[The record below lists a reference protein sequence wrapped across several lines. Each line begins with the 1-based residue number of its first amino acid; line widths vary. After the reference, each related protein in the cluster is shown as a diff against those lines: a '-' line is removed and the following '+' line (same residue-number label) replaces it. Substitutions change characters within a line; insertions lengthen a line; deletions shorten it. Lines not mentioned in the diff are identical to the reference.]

1 MRLSAFFQAFWAVAT
16 ISTGLVVAAPR
27 GQPHA
32 SLNKRTTTYF
42 CDSSATATLTYSIGE
57 MIEML
62 TTAIDRTN
70 SLQVFL
76 ADPPNHISGQGQLLQ
91 STFYTFE
98 AIFGQL
104 EYGAG
109 DGQNDAAIAR
119 VEQVLSI
126 AKTMQ
131 SSLRTIGSNEHMEIY
146 CSDFW
151 LVEEDPEGDI
161 SLINPYLYWD
171 NRDTRTG
178 PRAMDFAVANGIC
191 RDKASHYAWV
201 DPYMS
206 SSQTSSG
213 QTTVMTLCQ
222 DYVSQWVSRH
232 QSSDTMTAASQQNY
246 AANSVHINQFQG
258 LTMSTALMHEFTHAP
273 AIVGANYL
281 IDEKCEIDGIKQ
293 SAYGWDCIRQLAAT
307 PSTAM
312 NNADSFSFYISAM
325 YLSTSDWSTGFS
337 NPIPQDTT
345 PAYDD
350 GLASMMSKLTID

>member
-1 MRLSAFFQAFWAVAT
+1 MRLTAFFQAFWAVAT
-16 ISTGLVVAAPR
+16 ISTGLVVAAPS
-27 GQPHA
+27 GQTHD
-32 SLNKRTTTYF
+32 SLSKRTTTYF

-62 TTAIDRTN
+62 TTAIDRTS

-109 DGQNDAAIAR
+109 NRQNDAAIAR
-119 VEQVLSI
+119 VEKVLSI

-131 SSLRTIGSNEHMEIY
+131 SSLRTIASNPNMEIY
-146 CSDFW
+146 CNDFW
-151 LVEEDPEGDI
+151 LVEQDPEGDI

-171 NRDTRTG
+171 NRATRTG
-178 PRAMDFAVANGIC
+178 PLAIDFAEANGIC
-191 RDKASHYAWV
+191 RDQASHYAWV
-201 DPYMS
+201 NPYMS
-206 SSQTSSG
+206 SSQTPSG

-222 DYVSQWVSRH
+222 DDVSRWVSRY
-232 QSSDTMTAASQQNY
+232 QSGDTMTAAFQQNY
-246 AANSVHINQFQG
+246 AAGSFHINQFQG
-258 LTMSTALMHEFTHAP
+258 LTLSTALMHEFTHAP

-281 IDEKCEIDGIKQ
+281 SDEPCDIDGVTK

-312 NNADSFSFYISAM
+312 NNADSFSFYITAM
-325 YLSTSDWSTGFS
+325 YLSTSDWSTGFCT
-337 NPIPQDTT
+337 PIPPDTT

-350 GLASMMSKLTID
+350 GLASLMSKLTID